1 MCGIQSLILSHSW
14 SPPNSEGPIN
24 NSRNFAQPGLESLLP
39 FAGLPSTRVRSSPR
53 RVILFDCFTSEALS
67 CFQTHQTA
75 ADLRTCMCG
84 TPKAWLSWVV
94 HTVYLNYCAG
104 RARFLITRTIP
115 SERSRPLALSHFP
128 PWYRHVGVE
137 PRLRS
142 GFSFTFSTTSRY
154 CSSTGTQRL
163 PSLRLT
169 SFPAP
174 HWKGCGAGLDTALG
188 PEGGVCLHFLKQGFE
203 VDNGCGKCSLEIA
216 FWLKKKMKTN
226 RIE

>member
-14 SPPNSEGPIN
+14 SPPNSDGPIN

-67 CFQTHQTA
+67 CFQTHRTA
-75 ADLRTCMCG
+75 ADLRTCVCG

-94 HTVYLNYCAG
+94 HTVYLNCCAG

-128 PWYRHVGVE
+128 TVVSPRRGGAEAAKRLFLYFFHYIQILFQHRNTEASVPATDFISGATLE
-137 PRLRS
+137 RLRS
-142 GFSFTFSTTSRY
+142 WPGHGAGTRGRGLFTFS
-154 CSSTGTQRL
+154 
-163 PSLRLT
+163 
-169 SFPAP
+169 
-174 HWKGCGAGLDTALG
+174 
-188 PEGGVCLHFLKQGFE
+188 
-203 VDNGCGKCSLEIA
+203 
-216 FWLKKKMKTN
+216 KT
-226 RIE
+226 RI